1 MERKQLEYLKEWYK
15 KKNRKPLIIWGAR
28 QVGKSYLI
36 EEMFLKQN
44 FKDYV
49 YIDLKKD
56 DDSRAFFQTTSNPK
70 KYLSYIEARFNKKIS
85 NSLPLAFD
93 EVQVCHQVLTSLKYF
108 CQDYPELPV
117 IVTGSLVRLALEKT
131 KNSNDEPL
139 FPVGKVN
146 SMNMY
151 PLTFEEYLMNANKVL
166 LERIKA
172 SYQEKKPLQ
181 EYEHELA
188 LNMLY
193 EYLAI
198 GGMPEV
204 VNTFLAEKSY
214 VDASEIKRQIYDNY
228 LSDMDSYNISYET
241 VLKTRNVYNNIFA
254 QLNKENKNF
263 KISTVE
269 KGKSNRDYFGAYRW
283 LELAKVIYI
292 SSKKDGKVTTPLIS
306 DNKGLFRIY
315 LADSG
320 MFTYQSRE
328 NNANFFVKDKRNTL
342 SGIFYE
348 NYVACELSAKD
359 IQLFYWCGKSEYE
372 FEFIVEING
381 SIIPIDVKKKKGK
394 LNSLVDFRNHN
405 ERTIAIKISSN
416 NYGYDQENM
425 ILTIPLY
432 EVFLLAEDIKNNK
445 ITV

>member
-117 IVTGSLVRLALEKT
+117 IATGSLVRLALEKT

-214 VDASEIKRQIYDNY
+214 VC
-228 LSDMDSYNISYET
+228 LSITPVNQLS
-241 VLKTRNVYNNIFA
+241 LFKTTILLV
-254 QLNKENKNF
+254 
-263 KISTVE
+263 
-269 KGKSNRDYFGAYRW
+269 D
-283 LELAKVIYI
+283 I
-292 SSKKDGKVTTPLIS
+292 SSL
-306 DNKGLFRIY
+306 
-315 LADSG
+315 
-320 MFTYQSRE
+320 
-328 NNANFFVKDKRNTL
+328 
-342 SGIFYE
+342 
-348 NYVACELSAKD
+348 
-359 IQLFYWCGKSEYE
+359 
-372 FEFIVEING
+372 
-381 SIIPIDVKKKKGK
+381 
-394 LNSLVDFRNHN
+394 H
-405 ERTIAIKISSN
+405 
-416 NYGYDQENM
+416 
-425 ILTIPLY
+425 
-432 EVFLLAEDIKNNK
+432 
-445 ITV
+445 